1 MCPSKDDP
9 THLIQAGIVSW
20 GIQCGLADIPGVY
33 VDVASFRNWID
44 QEIETY
50 KMYLSEKSTKEDI
63 KN

>member
-9 THLIQAGIVSW
+9 NTLIQAGIVAW
-20 GIQCGLADIPGVY
+20 GVQCGLLDIPGVY

-50 KMYLSEKSTKEDI
+50 KMSLPKEPVI
-63 KN
+63 KEYS